1 MRILAMFTAGYA
13 LAVFGAVLVLPEGA
27 LLPLGGLCVLL
38 ALLLFAFL
46 RKSKRKYRRY
56 AVLVCA
62 GAAAGLAWSWCY
74 AQLYLAPARALDDRT
89 VRLTATVADFPQKT
103 DYGASVLVRT
113 RLERGEVNALLY
125 IDPDYMDLQ
134 PGDELTTIAHCS
146 VATHSSQ
153 GEEITYYTAK
163 GIFLTATAY
172 GELTFQR
179 PERIPLRDIPA
190 WLSRGLKQGIDSAFP
205 EDASPVVKA
214 LVTGNRDSLTDSY
227 TTSLQR
233 SGLSHV
239 AAVSGM
245 HLAFLAGLISALLGK
260 RRRRTALVLIPTVL
274 MFMVVAG
281 STPSVVRAAVMVI
294 LLQLAPLFGRERDD
308 MTALAFALLVLL
320 IANPYAAA
328 SVGLQLSFAAVAGIL
343 LFSGGI
349 QERFLDKLKL
359 KPPKKNPIR
368 WLWNALLQ
376 FLVSVF
382 CTTIGALVF
391 TTPLSALYFEKV
403 SLIAPLSNLLTLW
416 AVSVIFG
423 GGLITGVLY
432 AVNPA
437 VSGVCAA
444 VVTPFVRYFNQVIP
458 LLSKVPFASIPT
470 TAFYYRAWL
479 LLVYSLL
486 IAFLLLP
493 GRKKPALPLA
503 VGAVSL
509 GVAVLLTNLAFQAG
523 AMRVEVLDV
532 GQGQSVLI
540 RSGNMLA
547 LVDCGGDSYE
557 NAGDIAADHI
567 QALGRNTLD
576 LLVISHY
583 HSDHANGVP
592 ELLERIDVK
601 EIALPDVEEDSALRR
616 RILDKAQAH
625 HIPVRYIRED
635 TVLEVGEDAVFT
647 LYPPL
652 GEGGTN
658 ELGLT
663 VLCSAGDFD
672 VLLTGDMGTSVEE
685 LLLEHTSLPDVEL
698 MVAGHHGSKYAN
710 SLLLLETVRPELAI
724 FSVGA
729 NNGYGHPAMEAVE
742 RFVQVGA
749 ELYRT
754 DWMGTVRVIVGA
766 DLGG

>member
-13 LAVFGAVLVLPEGA
+13 LAVFAAVLLLPEGA
-27 LLPLGGLCVLL
+27 FLPLGGVCVLL
-38 ALLLFAFL
+38 ALLLAALL
-46 RKSKRKYRRY
+46 RKSRRKYRRY

-62 GAAAGLAWSWCY
+62 GAAAGLMWSWCY
-74 AQLYLAPARALDDRT
+74 AQLYLVPARALDGRT
-89 VRLTATVADFPQKT
+89 VVLNATAADFPQET
-103 DYGASVLVRT
+103 DYGASVLVRVQ
-113 RLERGEVNALLY
+113 LERGEVNALLY
-125 IDPDYMDLQ
+125 IDSDYMDLR
-134 PGDELTTIAHCS
+134 PGDRLTTVARCC

-179 PERIPLRDIPA
+179 PDRVPVRDVPA
-190 WLSRGLKQGIDSAFP
+190 WLSRGLKRGIDSVFP
-205 EDASPVVKA
+205 ADVSPVVKA

-245 HLAFLAGLISALLGK
+245 HLAFLAGVISALLG
-260 RRRRTALVLIPTVL
+260 RHRRRTALVLIPTVL
-274 MFMVVAG
+274 AFMVVAG
-281 STPSVVRAAVMVI
+281 STPSVVRAVVMVI

-308 MTALAFALLVLL
+308 VTSLAFALLVLL

-349 QERFLDKLKL
+349 QERILDKLKL
-359 KPPKKNPIR
+359 KPPKRNPIR
-368 WLWNALLQ
+368 WLWNKVIQ

-391 TTPLSALYFEKV
+391 TTPLSALYFEKI
-403 SLIAPLSNLLTLW
+403 SLIAPLSNLLTLGVV
-416 AVSVIFG
+416 AVVFG
-423 GGLITGVLY
+423 GGLFAGVLY
-432 AVNPA
+432 ASYPA
-437 VSGVCAA
+437 LSGVCAA
-444 VVTPFVRYFNQVIP
+444 VVTPFVRYLNHIIP
-458 LLSKVPFASIPT
+458 WLAKIPFASLPT

-479 LLVYSLL
+479 LLVYGLLIVSLL
-486 IAFLLLP
+486 SP
-493 GRKKPALPLA
+493 GKNKPALPLA

-509 GVAVLLTNLAFQAG
+509 GISVLLTNLAFQAG

-540 RSGNMLA
+540 RSGQMLA
-547 LVDCGGDSYE
+547 LVDCGGDGYE

-567 QALGRNTLD
+567 QALGRGTLD

-583 HSDHANGVP
+583 HTDHANGVP

-601 EIALPDVEEDSALRR
+601 EIALPDVEEDSALRQ
-616 RILDKAQAH
+616 RILAQAEEH
-625 HIPVRYIRED
+625 GIPVRFIRED
-635 TVLEVGEDAVFT
+635 TVLPVGEDAVFT

-652 GEGGTN
+652 GEGSTN

-685 LLLEHTSLPDVEL
+685 LLLAHAALPDVEL
-698 MVAGHHGSKYAN
+698 MVAGHHGSRYAN
-710 SLLLLETVRPELAI
+710 SLPLLETVKPELAV
-724 FSVGA
+724 FSVGE
-729 NNGYGHPAMEAVE
+729 NNGYGHPAMETVE

-749 ELYRT
+749 ALYRT
-754 DWMGTVRVIVGA
+754 DWMGTVTVIVEA
-766 DLGG
+766 DLS